1 MDGPTLEASPFEL
14 GMSRADLWAFAGIL
28 ALDEAQRT
36 TRTQCDNY
44 NWDTTC
50 GDNSTTCFTPFPK
63 NTETLFKTGRI
74 DCIPSDNHS
83 EKHQYLASKIEDG
96 PDHSGK
102 PYQNCRKIY
111 PCRLHFFCNFLTNHQ
126 FFEVCR
132 HSFN

>member
-1 MDGPTLEASPFEL
+1 MDYPPINGPKLSTSPYEL
-14 GMSRADLWAFAGIL
+14 GISRADLWAFAGIL

-63 NTETLFKTGRI
+63 NTENLFKTGRI

-102 PYQNCRKIY
+102 CYHTSALLRAKIRFTIK
-111 PCRLHFFCNFLTNHQ
+111 PRWVRFCQ
-126 FFEVCR
+126 
-132 HSFN
+132 S